1 MPSTSSRRTA
11 IVAVVLVGLASIA
24 AAAVIGGGSF
34 LAAMLVG
41 LVLGV
46 VSTLTVVSGSGES
59 RGAVEPVLEVQVDP
73 VTGLPTHEKLVADL
87 QDAVAAGEDRVLTL
101 YLFALDG
108 FKDYNDAY
116 GDACGDALLEWLARK
131 LRDAV
136 GSYGN
141 AYRMRGGSFAL
152 LAVGS
157 ERFTSAL
164 CASAASALSESG
176 VGFQIYCDVGQAAL
190 PAEAPSPGAAL
201 ELAARRASKHGSE
214 RHVKSG
220 RRAPVDAIEAL
231 RLVRSR
237 RDVATLATG
246 IACRLGVPEDEV
258 ETVEAA
264 MHLCDIGNVAVPG
277 AVLGYPGKINGP
289 EWQFILLHTL
299 VGERLLAGPLGME
312 AVARLVRYSHERW
325 DGSGYP
331 HGLAGESIPLGSRI
345 VFVCSAF
352 HDMTSDRPHH
362 AALDPADAIVQLER
376 GAGSQFDPAVVAAFC
391 AELSGESEPE
401 SASDGESESEL
412 HGDSGSEPEL
422 GVAAEA

>member
-1 MPSTSSRRTA
+1 MPSSPAPARRTS
-11 IVAVVLVGLASIA
+11 IVAVAIAEVAVIA
-24 AAAVIGGGSF
+24 AVAVVGGGAWLLGMVIG
-34 LAAMLVG
+34 AI
-41 LVLGV
+41 LGV
-46 VSTLTVVSGSGES
+46 VATLTVIGRAEEPSPAGEP
-59 RGAVEPVLEVQVDP
+59 APEAQVDA
-73 VTGLPTHEKLVADL
+73 VTGLPTHDKLVVDL
-87 QDAVAAGEDRVLTL
+87 QDALDADDERVQTL

-164 CASAASALSESG
+164 CASAAAALSENG
-176 VGFQIYCDVGQAAL
+176 DGFQIYCDVGQAAL

-201 ELAARRASKHGSE
+201 ELAARRAAKHGSE

-220 RRAPVDAIEAL
+220 RRAPVDTFEAL

-237 RDVATLATG
+237 VDVATLATG
-246 IACRLGVPEDEV
+246 IARRLGVPEADIDTIEK
-258 ETVEAA
+258 A
-264 MHLCDIGNVAVPG
+264 MHLCDIGNVAVPR

-299 VGERLLAGPLGME
+299 VGERLLAGPLGMDS
-312 AVARLVRYSHERW
+312 VAKLVRYSHERW
-325 DGSGYP
+325 DGTGYP
-331 HGLAGESIPLGSRI
+331 HGLGGEAIPLGSRI

-362 AALDPADAIVQLER
+362 AALEPADALAQLQR
-376 GAGSQFDPAVVAAFC
+376 GAGSQFDPGVVAAFC
-391 AELSGESEPE
+391 AEFADDSEP
-401 SASDGESESEL
+401 DL
-412 HGDSGSEPEL
+412 D
-422 GVAAEA
+422 VVVEA

>member
-1 MPSTSSRRTA
+1 MSSSAGSTRQTTVAPRTS
-11 IVAVVLVGLASIA
+11 IVAVVIIGLASIA
-24 AAAVIGGGSF
+24 AAAVIGGGS
-34 LAAMLVG
+34 LILAMLVG

-46 VSTLTVVSGSGES
+46 VSTLTVLGGSDDA
-59 RGAVEPVLEVQVDP
+59 RAAAEPTPEAHVDP
-73 VTGLPTHEKLVADL
+73 VTGLPTHDKLIADL
-87 QDAVAAGEDRVLTL
+87 EGALAAGEERELTL

-116 GDACGDALLEWLARK
+116 GGACGDALLEWLARK

-136 GSYGN
+136 GSYGS

-176 VGFQIYCDVGQAAL
+176 DGFQIYCDVGKAAV
-190 PAEAPSPGAAL
+190 PGEAPSPSAAL

-220 RRAPVDAIEAL
+220 RRAPADAIEAL

-237 RDVATLATG
+237 RDVAALANG
-246 IACRLGVPEDEV
+246 VARRLGVGEV
-258 ETVEAA
+258 EIEDIEAA
-264 MHLCDIGNVAVPG
+264 IHLCDVGNVAVPR

-312 AVARLVRYSHERW
+312 SVARLVRHSHERF
-325 DGSGYP
+325 DGAGYP
-331 HGLAGESIPLGSRI
+331 HGLAGEAIPLGSRI

-352 HDMTSDRPHH
+352 GDMTSDRPHH
-362 AALDPADAIVQLER
+362 AALEPADALAQLER
-376 GAGSQFDPAVVAAFC
+376 GAGSQFDPKVVRAFC
-391 AELSGESEPE
+391 DELAGESEPTDE
-401 SASDGESESEL
+401 A
-412 HGDSGSEPEL
+412 HT
-422 GVAAEA
+422 AAPLAGG

>member
-1 MPSTSSRRTA
+1 MSSSPAPARRTS
-11 IVAVVLVGLASIA
+11 IVAVAIA
-24 AAAVIGGGSF
+24 EVAVIGAVAIVGGGAW
-34 LAAMLVG
+34 LLGMVVG
-41 LVLGV
+41 AILGV
-46 VSTLTVVSGSGES
+46 VATLTVVGHSNEARTAAG
-59 RGAVEPVLEVQVDP
+59 EPVAEAQVDQ
-73 VTGLPTHEKLVADL
+73 VTGLATHEKLVADL
-87 QDAVAAGEDRVLTL
+87 QEALDAGDDRVLTL
-101 YLFALDG
+101 YLFSLDG
-108 FKDYNDAY
+108 FKDYNSAY
-116 GDACGDALLEWLARK
+116 GDACGDALLGWLARK

-176 VGFQIYCDVGQAAL
+176 DGFQIYCDVGQAAL
-190 PAEAPSPGAAL
+190 PAEAPSPRAAL
-201 ELAARRASKHGSE
+201 ELAARRASQHGSE

-220 RRAPVDAIEAL
+220 RRAPGDAIEAL

-237 RDVATLATG
+237 RDVAAFATG
-246 IACRLGVPEDEV
+246 IARRLDVPEADI
-258 ETVEAA
+258 ETIERAI
-264 MHLCDIGNVAVPG
+264 HLCDVGNVAVPG

-299 VGERLLAGPLGME
+299 VGERLLAGPLGMD
-312 AVARLVRYSHERW
+312 AVARLVRNSHERW

-331 HGLAGESIPLGSRI
+331 DGLAGNAIPLGARI

-362 AALDPADAIVQLER
+362 AALDPADALAQLKR
-376 GAGSQFDPAVVAAFC
+376 GASSQFDPKVVEAFY
-391 AELSGESEPE
+391 AEFAGEPVDVGESD
-401 SASDGESESEL
+401 SD
-412 HGDSGSEPEL
+412 
-422 GVAAEA
+422 VATAA